1 MAPSSLLALPGPS
14 QRKQNLAC
22 DSCRRRKVRCLRTDK
37 TQICQQ
43 CSNKGEKCTN
53 NYIDSLAQS
62 KTKKSRKSSNE
73 NGDVSSITKKRTK
86 RNQPDGSQLQISR
99 DDIRDKDLQDS
110 GVGPRDSAHSTLS
123 KYEVGE
129 TSRQGSLSMTR
140 NNSMESLHISSQ
152 LPSVHVQP
160 SLLPEQPPSSLFPTI
175 SQSIEMPLPVTP
187 EASQQAML
195 KYLFSPAAITT
206 LEHGYDDLS
215 TISLCREGQSD
226 LWEEQDGKVW
236 CEEPSDS
243 HKSLYEETM
252 KDLIDDL
259 IETFFSIVQP
269 RYTML
274 DSSIFK
280 ARYAS
285 PSTHPLGPIS
295 HSFLAIVLTYGARF
309 SNHPIIQ
316 SDREECSSRDGE
328 SLKARQRSRL
338 VGLMVIRTRAIAER
352 NRIYRIPSLEN
363 ANSCLFLEHL
373 LGRYQATWISAAVKH
388 VVSMGLN
395 SSLEWSKIQD
405 PQMRH
410 ESLNIVW
417 ITRMSESSRAA
428 LYRLQPSLSTEDF
441 DIDPVQH
448 AMLSEGAPIIVP
460 LGGTEHNIVDQ
471 ATWFQIH
478 RTISSI
484 NYTLSKSLWVPSVAA
499 HGIPFKILRE
509 FIHSSSIWRDKY
521 LSSIGIPTIWPDN
534 WDFLQAIN
542 TCTCDCYYHDLW
554 LIVHKAIQDFGIK
567 EEKSNNGGSNGIYRD
582 RFEIDNIKRRIKE
595 EAEHAALRIA
605 ALTGVLTENGYLKL
619 DPLIINHPI
628 YAAGEYLASLGR
640 SEYQICVAGLR
651 QYAIIYPSLWDQAD
665 KLDSTY
671 QEATKTDLLDGLT
684 SLPPSLLVDG
694 VGIPPRLDL
703 MDSFESW
710 TGSIWGNTSQV
721 NVSANSHSGGELD
734 GMQHAD
740 ANGNSLNGQGNGNG
754 VQADK
759 PVNDDIVL
767 RGDIQDGA
775 INVEG
780 RIGNNEPV
788 NLEQW
793 LGW

>member
-1 MAPSSLLALPGPS
+1 MAPSSLPTLPGPS

-43 CSNKGEKCTN
+43 CNNKGEECTN

-73 NGDVSSITKKRTK
+73 DVSSTAKKRIK
-86 RNQPDGSQLQISR
+86 GNQPDESQSQISK
-99 DDIRDKDLQDS
+99 DDTHVMNIQEDGAGR
-110 GVGPRDSAHSTLS
+110 RDSTHSTLS
-123 KYEVGE
+123 KYEIGE
-129 TSRQGSLSMTR
+129 TSRQGSLSMMR
-140 NNSMESLHISSQ
+140 NNSMESLHIPSQ
-152 LPSVHVQP
+152 LSSVQAIPS
-160 SLLPEQPPSSLFPTI
+160 SLPEQPPFNLFPIKLYST
-175 SQSIEMPLPVTP
+175 EMPLPVTS

-195 KYLFSPAAITT
+195 RYLFSPAAITT
-206 LEHGYDDLS
+206 SEHGYDDLS
-215 TISLCREGQSD
+215 SISLCREGQSD

-236 CEEPSDS
+236 YEEPSDA
-243 HKSLYEETM
+243 HKSLNEESM

-274 DSSIFK
+274 DSTIFK

-285 PSTHPLGPIS
+285 PSTHPLGAIS
-295 HSFLAIVLTYGARF
+295 HTFLAIVLTYGARF
-309 SNHPIIQ
+309 SDHPIIQ
-316 SDREECSSRDGE
+316 SDREECSSRDGD

-338 VGLMVIRTRAIAER
+338 VGLMVIRARAIAEHS
-352 NRIYRIPSLEN
+352 RIYRIPSLEN

-373 LGRYQATWISAAVKH
+373 LGRYQATWISAGVKH
-388 VVSMGLN
+388 IFSMGLN

-405 PQMRH
+405 PQVRH

-428 LYRLQPSLSTEDF
+428 LYRLQPSLSTQDF

-478 RTISSI
+478 RTICSI
-484 NYTLSKSLWVPSVAA
+484 TYTLAKSLWVPSVTA
-499 HGIPFKILRE
+499 HGIPFKVLRD

-567 EEKSNNGGSNGIYRD
+567 EEKSNDINGISRD

-628 YAAGEYLASLGR
+628 YAAGEYLAALGR
-640 SEYQICVAGLR
+640 SEYLICVAGLR

-665 KLDSTY
+665 KLDSIY
-671 QEATKTDLLDGLT
+671 QEATKTDLLNGLT
-684 SLPPSLLVDG
+684 SLPSSLLTDG

-710 TGSIWGNTSQV
+710 TGSIWGNNSQV
-721 NVSANSHSGGELD
+721 NPSNDSSRENANVVSDDNVKIAHMN
-734 GMQHAD
+734 
-740 ANGNSLNGQGNGNG
+740 GNGNVNG
-754 VQADK
+754 NETQVDK
-759 PVNDDIVL
+759 SINDDTFL
-767 RGDIQDGA
+767 RGELPNGI
-775 INVEG
+775 EG
-780 RIGNNEPV
+780 EDRMRGKESV
-788 NLEQW
+788 NFGHW
-793 LGW
+793 MGW